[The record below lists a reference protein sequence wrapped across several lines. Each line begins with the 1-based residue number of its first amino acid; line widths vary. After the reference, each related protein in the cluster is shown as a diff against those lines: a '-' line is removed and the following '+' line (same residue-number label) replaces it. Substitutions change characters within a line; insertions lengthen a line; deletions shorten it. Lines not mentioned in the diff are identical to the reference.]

1 MQNHPFL
8 MTRTLA
14 LAISLSLP
22 ILAANTAPAPKP
34 AVTAPASTAPKPAVA
49 AAAAP
54 APKAAATP
62 AAKPAP
68 VAAGPMAKNPN
79 AVLLN
84 QKDIHAAYNEG
95 DFDKVTA
102 LIDAFNKANKT
113 YSRADSIFIAKHLAV
128 VYSANPQSR
137 EKGRYFMY
145 RLLEMMP
152 SAELVD
158 MFVSDEID
166 RIFDKVRKEFIARQK
181 GFGVDSTQ
189 ISMPEKAS
197 TGSAAST
204 STAQSGNAGPS
215 NEYLAASKEDKQP
228 YWKRN
233 GFWIAGGLGLVVA
246 GTAAYFIYTQD
257 QPTGKT
263 IVIPN
268 GTTAQAP

>member
-1 MQNHPFL
+1 MQNHSSFVKTTL
-8 MTRTLA
+8 VLAFGLA
-14 LAISLSLP
+14 LPLF
-22 ILAANTAPAPKP
+22 AAQPAPAQK
-34 AVTAPASTAPKPAVA
+34 A

-54 APKAAATP
+54 VPAAAAP
-62 AAKPAP
+62 SKSAAVQNQK
-68 VAAGPMAKNPN
+68 V
-79 AVLLN
+79 VLN

-95 DFDKVTA
+95 DFDKVTS
-102 LIDAFNKANKT
+102 LIDGFIKANKT

-166 RIFDKVRKEFIARQK
+166 RIFDKVRREFLARQK

-189 ISMPEKAS
+189 ISTPEKAS
-197 TGSAAST
+197 TGSAAAT
-204 STAQSGNAGPS
+204 TGTASAKPAQTANPGPS
-215 NEYLAASKEDKQP
+215 SEFLAAGNEEKQP

-233 GFWIAGGLGLVVA
+233 GFWIAGGVGLIVA

-257 QPTGKT
+257 EPTGKK
-263 IVIPN
+263 IVIPAQ
-268 GTTAQAP
+268 TTAQQ

>member
-1 MQNHPFL
+1 MRNLPASLPKTLVLAFC
-8 MTRTLA
+8 LA
-14 LAISLSLP
+14 LRP
-22 ILAANTAPAPKP
+22 FAAQT
-34 AVTAPASTAPKPAVA
+34 PAS
-49 AAAAP
+49 AAP
-54 APKAAATP
+54 AASKAA
-62 AAKPAP
+62 
-68 VAAGPMAKNPN
+68 VA
-79 AVLLN
+79 LN

-113 YSRADSIFIAKHLAV
+113 CSRTDSIFIAKHLAV
-128 VYSANPQSR
+128 VYSANPQTR
-137 EKGRYFMY
+137 EKGKYYMY

-166 RIFDKVRKEFIARQK
+166 RIFDKVRREFLSRQK

-197 TGSAAST
+197 TGSAA
-204 STAQSGNAGPS
+204 
-215 NEYLAASKEDKQP
+215 AASKGPASRSGSAASGPAASGPAASGSAASGSAASGPSDEFLAATREDKQP

-233 GFWIAGGLGLVVA
+233 GFWIAGGVGLIVA

-257 QPTGKT
+257 EPTGKT
-263 IVIPN
+263 IVIPSETSARN
-268 GTTAQAP
+268 

>member
-14 LAISLSLP
+14 LAVSLSLP
-22 ILAANTAPAPKP
+22 LFAAA
-34 AVTAPASTAPKPAVA
+34 A

-54 APKAAATP
+54 QTPVSTSAP
-62 AAKPAP
+62 AAKSATAGAPA
-68 VAAGPMAKNPN
+68 PN

-95 DFDKVTA
+95 DFDRVTA
-102 LIDAFNKANKT
+102 LIDGFNRANKT

-128 VYSANPQSR
+128 VYSANPQTR

-166 RIFDKVRKEFIARQK
+166 RIFDKVRKEFLARQK

-189 ISMPEKAS
+189 ISMPEKAA
-197 TGSAAST
+197 TGSAATAST
-204 STAQSGNAGPS
+204 KPAVSTAPSGPS
-215 NEYLAASKEDKQP
+215 SEYLSASKEEKQP
-228 YWKRN
+228 VWRKN
-233 GFWIAGGLGLVVA
+233 GFWIAGGIGLVVA

-257 QPTGKT
+257 EPTGKT

-268 GTTAQAP
+268 GQASAQAP

>member
-1 MQNHPFL
+1 MQNRSFL
-8 MTRTLA
+8 ATR
-14 LAISLSLP
+14 
-22 ILAANTAPAPKP
+22 ILAVSCFLILPVYSAAAPGKAPATAPAK
-34 AVTAPASTAPKPAVA
+34 
-49 AAAAP
+49 AAP
-54 APKAAATP
+54 SASSIQ
-62 AAKPAP
+62 
-68 VAAGPMAKNPN
+68 
-79 AVLLN
+79 AVPLN

-102 LIDAFNKANKT
+102 LIDVFNKANKT
-113 YSRADSIFIAKHLAV
+113 YTRADSIFIAKHLAV

-166 RIFDKVRKEFIARQK
+166 RIFDKVRREFLARQK

-197 TGSAAST
+197 TGSSATAGNTAKPGPAA
-204 STAQSGNAGPS
+204 GGPS
-215 NEYLAASKEDKQP
+215 SEYLAASPSAKQP
-228 YWKRN
+228 VWKKN
-233 GFWIAGGLGLVVA
+233 GFWIAGGVGLVVA

-257 QPTGKT
+257 EPTGKK
-263 IVIPN
+263 IVIPSS
-268 GTTAQAP
+268 ALVR